1 MKTLD
6 LRMRVAAAVAITCFA
21 VVAAL
26 ALTLYTASEELE
38 EALIDQIVG
47 EEMDFLIRQHRAN
60 PSVIREP
67 GPNLQYYVARTP
79 DDLQHIP
86 GPLAALGAGSHELG
100 KGIDEQH
107 VAVRIIDGTRFI
119 VAYDA
124 GQHEVRGQQFRQLVL
139 FALITIM
146 VVAATIGYWIAGIIT
161 RQITELSA
169 RVAELDPGAAGAP
182 LAQKDQDPEVAALA
196 RALDRY
202 QTRIQQ
208 LIEHEQEF
216 TGNASHELRTPLTA
230 IRTSCE
236 LLESEPAMSDKARAR
251 IASIAA
257 AAARM
262 TEQIEML
269 LFLARAQ
276 AVEKSEAIALSDCVN
291 AAVEPWR
298 AELTRKGLRF
308 DNDVSPTATISVNH
322 HALNLVLANLLRNA
336 VHYTDRGHIRVHW
349 DAPVLTVTDTEPGI
363 PPEQRVRM
371 FDRNYRGTTS
381 ADGFGLGLAIVKR
394 ACEHCHW
401 HIEVTTPR
409 AGGTAFLLT
418 LA

>member
-1 MKTLD
+1 MRTLD

-38 EALIDQIVG
+38 EALIEQIVG
-47 EEMDFLIRQHRAN
+47 EEMDFLIRQHHAN
-60 PSVIREP
+60 PSLIREP

-79 DDLQHIP
+79 DDLQRIP
-86 GPLAALGAGSHELG
+86 GPLRTLGAGSHALG
-100 KGIDEQH
+100 RGVDEQH
-107 VAVRIIDGTRFI
+107 VAVRIIDGMHFI

-124 GQHEVRGQQFRQLVL
+124 GQHEVRSQQFRQLLL
-139 FALITIM
+139 FALVTIT
-146 VVAATIGYWIAGIIT
+146 VASAAIGYWIAGIIT
-161 RQITELSA
+161 RQITELST
-169 RVAELDPGAAGAP
+169 RVAELDPGMAGAP
-182 LAQKDQDPEVAALA
+182 LAQEDQDPEVAALA
-196 RALDRY
+196 HALDRY

-236 LLESEPAMSDKARAR
+236 LLESEPALSDKARAR
-251 IASIAA
+251 IASIADA
-257 AAARM
+257 AVRM
-262 TEQIEML
+262 TDQIEML

-276 AVEKSEAIALSDCVN
+276 AVENPETIALSECVDV
-291 AAVEPWR
+291 AVEPWR
-298 AELTRKGLRF
+298 AELARKGLRF
-308 DNDVSPTATISVNH
+308 ENDISPAATIRINH

-349 DAPVLTVTDTEPGI
+349 DAPVLTVTDTGPGI
-363 PPEQRVRM
+363 PPEQRARM

-394 ACEHCHW
+394 ACEHCGW
-401 HIEVTTPR
+401 RIEITAPR
-409 AGGTAFLLT
+409 DGGTAFLLT